1 MLALQ
6 STTLRIPPASTVA
19 LVVNAFF
26 FVSTLA
32 TATAVAAAVTAATP
46 EASAETPSAT
56 VEAPPSSGAFGF
68 ADCGTGTDTTLISND
83 CNHSKHFSSLP
94 KANVWHS
101 DSTGILGR

>member
-19 LVVNAFF
+19 LLVNALF

-32 TATAVAAAVTAATP
+32 TVAAAAVAAATQ

-56 VEAPPSSGAFGF
+56 VEAPPSSGPFGF